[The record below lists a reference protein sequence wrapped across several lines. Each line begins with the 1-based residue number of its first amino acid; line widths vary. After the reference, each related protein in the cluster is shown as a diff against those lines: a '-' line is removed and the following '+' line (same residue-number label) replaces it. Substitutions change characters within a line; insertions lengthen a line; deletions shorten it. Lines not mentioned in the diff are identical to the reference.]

1 MDKIEFKGVIPI
13 LVTPFAADESLDLES
28 LKRVVSFMVDAG
40 MDGVTV
46 LGVLGEVNRL
56 TDTEKEQVIA
66 TAVEAAAG
74 RIPVIV
80 GTSHSGT
87 RACLEL
93 SQRAADLGAGGV
105 MIAPSREPTP
115 SELKVFEFY
124 KTIADG
130 IDVPIVVQ
138 DHPASTQTFMSVPLL
153 LRLVDEIPQVRC
165 IKEEHPPTPQKL
177 AALIDGMTGRRV
189 TLLQGLG
196 ALYGLFDLERGA
208 DGFMTGFAFP
218 EVLRAMVD
226 ATQQGRLEYCRS
238 LYERFLPLIV
248 FEQQPGLAIR
258 KEIYRLR
265 GLITS
270 NQVRHPGG
278 SIDRSTVEQLRKL
291 IDRVLSDVDISR
303 PLSTNA
309 L

>member
-1 MDKIEFKGVIPI
+1 MDGFEFKGVFPI
-13 LVTPFAADESLDLES
+13 LVTPFAADESLDLDS
-28 LKRVVSFMVDAG
+28 MKRVVRFMVEAG

-56 TDTEKEQVIA
+56 TDLDKERVIA

-87 RACLEL
+87 RACREV
-93 SQRAADLGAGGV
+93 SRKAADLGAGGV

-115 SELKVFEFY
+115 GEQKIFEFY
-124 KTIADG
+124 MRVADG
-130 IDVPIVVQ
+130 LDVPIVVQ

-177 AALIDGMTGRRV
+177 AALINGMTGRRV

-218 EVLRAMVD
+218 EVLRAMVG
-226 ATQQGRLEYCRS
+226 ATQQGSMEQARAW
-238 LYERFLPLIV
+238 YERFLPLIV

-270 NQVRHPGG
+270 NQVRHPGR
-278 SIDRSTVEQLRKL
+278 SIDEATAEQLRQL
-291 IDRVLSDVDISR
+291 IDHVLPDVDLSR

>member
-1 MDKIEFKGVIPI
+1 MDNFEFKGVFPI

-28 LKRVVSFMVDAG
+28 LKRVVRFMVDAG

-46 LGVLGEVNRL
+46 LGVLGEVGRL
-56 TDTEKEQVIA
+56 PDSDKEGVIA
-66 TAVEAAAG
+66 AAVEAAAG

-87 RACLEL
+87 RACREL
-93 SQRAADLGAGGV
+93 SQKAADLGAGGV

-115 SELKVFEFY
+115 SEQKVFEFY
-124 KTIADG
+124 KSIADG
-130 IDVPIVVQ
+130 TDVPIVVQ
-138 DHPASTQTFMSVPLL
+138 DHPASTQTFMSVSLL

-165 IKEEHPPTPQKL
+165 IKKEQPPTPQKR

-218 EVLRAMVD
+218 EVLSAMVD
-226 ATQQGRLEYCRS
+226 ATQQQRPEYGRS

-278 SIDRSTVEQLRKL
+278 SIDRATAGQLRQL
-291 IDRVLSDVDISR
+291 IDHVLPDVDLSQ
-303 PLSTNA
+303 PLSSN
-309 L
+309 

>member
-1 MDKIEFKGVIPI
+1 MDNIEFKGVFPI
-13 LVTPFAADESLDLES
+13 LVTPFAANEALDLDS
-28 LKRVVSFMVDAG
+28 LERVVRFMVDAE

-56 TDTEKEQVIA
+56 TDAERDQVIA
-66 TAVEAAAG
+66 TAVAAAEG

-80 GTSHSGT
+80 GTSHPGT
-87 RACLEL
+87 KACLDL
-93 SQRAADLGAGGV
+93 SRRAAELGAGGV
-105 MIAPSREPTP
+105 MIAPSREPNP
-115 SELKVFEFY
+115 SEQRVFEFY
-124 KTIADG
+124 EHVAHGVDL
-130 IDVPIVVQ
+130 PIVVQ
-138 DHPASTQTFMSVPLL
+138 DHPASTQTFMSVSLL

-177 AALIDGMTGRRV
+177 AALIEGMKERRV

-218 EVLRAMVD
+218 EVLHAMVQ
-226 ATQQGRLEYCRS
+226 ASRQGNVEHARA
-238 LYERFLPLIV
+238 LYGRFLPLIV

-265 GLITS
+265 KLITA
-270 NQVRHPGG
+270 NRVRHPGA
-278 SIDRSTVEQLRKL
+278 SIDEATSEQLRKL
-291 IDRVLSDVDISR
+291 MDQVLPDVDLSR
-303 PLSTNA
+303 PINPNTV
-309 L
+309 